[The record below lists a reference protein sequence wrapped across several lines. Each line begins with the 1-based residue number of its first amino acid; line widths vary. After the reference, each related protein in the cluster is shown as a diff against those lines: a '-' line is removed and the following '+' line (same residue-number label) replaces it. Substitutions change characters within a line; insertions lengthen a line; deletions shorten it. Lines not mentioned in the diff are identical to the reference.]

1 MMIHEITALVG
12 KHRRRK
18 RIGRGTGS
26 GTGGTSGRGH
36 KGAHS
41 RAGWGGSTPPGYEGG
56 QMPYFRRVPK
66 RGFSNA
72 QFTTRYAIV
81 NTGALD
87 KRFDDG
93 ADVTAERLIEVGLI
107 RNMRLP
113 IKILG
118 QGDLSKKLTVTA
130 VKFSDSARQKIQQAG
145 GSCTVVEKV
154 SAGKEG

>member
-41 RAGWGGSTPPGYEGG
+41 RAGWTGSTPPGYEGG
-56 QMPYFRRVPK
+56 QMPYFRRIPK
-66 RGFSNA
+66 RGFTNA

-81 NTGALD
+81 NVASLD
-87 KRFDDG
+87 ARFESG
-93 ADVTAERLIEVGLI
+93 ADVTAERLVEVGLI
-107 RNMRLP
+107 RNTRMP
-113 IKILG
+113 VKILG
-118 QGDLSKKLTVTA
+118 QGELSKKLNVTA
-130 VKFSDSARQKIQQAG
+130 VKFSESAKAKIEQAG
-145 GSCTVVEKV
+145 GSCTIFEKKS
-154 SAGKEG
+154 SA